1 MVRAI
6 DCLDEFTR
14 HPQATR
20 QEKGAAHAAI
30 DAAENVGDSSI
41 SARRVAVLQSVMSAT
56 TSADQLWESAR
67 AICSSER

>member
-30 DAAENVGDSSI
+30 DAAENVGASSI
-41 SARRVAVLQSVMSAT
+41 SARRVAVPRSASAT
-56 TSADQLWESAR
+56 TSADHLRESAR
-67 AICSSER
+67 AICSSET